1 MFPEGFAFRFPA
13 SAKQGDIFPAM
24 VLQERQLELPVFA
37 VFTIAVFTMNANDFF
52 GVEYYTIE

>member
-37 VFTIAVFTMNANDFF
+37 VFTMNANDFF